1 MHMKSRWVLVVLAVV
16 IVAALTGCVN
26 SNKVGSSNAGFMWVA
41 TQGDQMVS
49 SFTINLTNGAASQV
63 GKSVP
68 SGAGPSAMA
77 ITPKEDA
84 LFVANVDDN
93 CGSSQFC
100 NRLRAYT
107 VNSDGTLAAQGNPV
121 AITLPSSLPLGMEM
135 GMAVDP
141 TGALLFVANQ
151 GNLSSVIP
159 GTISIF
165 KISGSSLSPANVI
178 CPASIVC
185 LTPAQPTPLCASC
198 SFLTESAG
206 AASSGP
212 VALAISGPYLYV
224 ANQFDG
230 TIAGYSYSV
239 DSGGNVVIP
248 TAASLYP
255 VNANPSGLAFSR
267 SVAVN
272 PTGRDNFLFVA
283 NSGSNN
289 ISIFNACV
297 ATSLTCANT
306 TGSTPTGLLMP
317 VGSAV
322 GAGIDPN
329 SFVVDPV
336 ADFVY
341 AVDEKSN
348 QISQYKYSPAT
359 GALTALSPAAAST
372 GSNPTSAGV
381 THDGNWVFVANN
393 GGSNLSVFQIGG
405 AGKLNLPATPSI
417 ALSNQPSVVLVK

>member
-26 SNKVGSSNAGFMWVA
+26 SKTVGSSNAGFMWVA

-49 SFTINLTNGAASQV
+49 SFTINLSNGAASQV

-68 SGAGPSAMA
+68 SGAGPHAMA

-84 LFVANVDDN
+84 LFLANVDDN

-100 NRLRAYT
+100 NQVRAYT
-107 VNSDGTLAAQGNPV
+107 VNSDGTLAPQGNPV
-121 AITLPSSLPLGMEM
+121 AITLPSSMPLGMEM

-141 TGALLFVANQ
+141 TGVLLFVTNQ

-185 LTPAQPTPLCASC
+185 STQPTPLCPSC

-230 TIAGYSYSV
+230 TIAGYSYSI

-248 TAASLYP
+248 TAAAFYA
-255 VNANPSGLAFSR
+255 VNTNPSGLAFSR

-272 PTGRDNFLFVA
+272 PTSRDNFLFVA
-283 NSGSNN
+283 NSGSND
-289 ISIFNACV
+289 ISIFKACV
-297 ATSLTCANT
+297 AASLTCA
-306 TGSTPTGLLMP
+306 TPTGLLMP
-317 VGSAV
+317 VGTAV
-322 GAGIDPN
+322 GAGIGPN

-359 GALTALSPAAAST
+359 GALTTLSPASAST
-372 GSNPTSAGV
+372 GSNPISAGV

-393 GGSNLSVFQIGG
+393 GASNLSAFQIGG
-405 AGKLNLPATPSI
+405 AGKLNLPANPSI
-417 ALSNQPSVVLVK
+417 VLSNQPSVVLVK